1 MKICNQCQAINADGA
16 MFCCKC
22 GAQLGVSQHGSQ
34 RRNNQSQL
42 SQRPVHQPQQVYQQP
57 QPVYQQQQP
66 VAQQPYQNQQQ
77 NIKSPDS
84 HMAMAILTTLFC
96 CLPFGIISI
105 VYASKV
111 SGLYASGDYNG
122 AVNASSKAQSY
133 ASWGMIL
140 GIVTSLIYVFL
151 FFTGNLY

>member
-1 MKICNQCQAINADGA
+1 MKICSKCQAINADGA

-22 GAQLGVSQHGSQ
+22 GTQLGGSQHGSQ
-34 RRNNQSQL
+34 RRNNQSQY
-42 SQRPVHQPQQVYQQP
+42 QQQPIQQP
-57 QPVYQQQQP
+57 QPVYQQAQP
-66 VAQQPYQNQQQ
+66 VYQKTYQNQQQ

-105 VYASKV
+105 VYASRV

-122 AVNASSKAQSY
+122 AVRASSKAQSY

-140 GIVTSLIYVFL
+140 GIVTYLIYVFL